1 MALDEKTLSS
11 RSPIGKPDASTG
23 IYRHGFGLK
32 GDVSSEIT
40 SDYTSEIIDC
50 FRANNFE
57 MHLPDLDLYLAREF
71 GFCYGVDKAI
81 DYAYQTRRR
90 FPERRI
96 FLTTEIIHNPRVNR
110 RLMDMGVEFLT
121 GQYSQGLSYDD
132 VQPEDVVLLPAFG
145 ASVSEVE
152 TLRKRGCTLVDTT
165 CGSVIHVWKRVE
177 KYAREG
183 YTALIHGKYSHEE
196 TIGTSSRVTQFEGG
210 HYIVVRD
217 REEAQLVCDYIEGRA
232 SAELISETFL
242 NAVSSGFD
250 PEKHLQRIGV
260 ANQTTMLSSES
271 LEIADMVKTSMTV
284 RYGPDNL
291 AEHFRSFD
299 TICSATQERQ
309 DAVQELVKRDL
320 DLILV
325 VGGFNSSN
333 TTHLIEIASQHTRAF
348 HIEDV
353 SNIHS
358 LTELEH
364 KRWDSATPEIALQWL
379 DPLPKRIGFTAGA
392 STPNRAVGNVI
403 QRLVEL
409 LGREGEFREICA
421 VPPTIAPAAAQTFC
435 PQTKV

>member
-1 MALDEKTLSS
+1 MATDEKIISS
-11 RSPIGKPDASTG
+11 RNPIGKPDAATG

-32 GDVSSEIT
+32 SDVLADIS

-50 FRANNFE
+50 FRANSFE
-57 MHLPDLDLYLAREF
+57 MHLDGLDLYLAREF

-90 FPERRI
+90 FPDRRI

-110 RLMDMGVEFLT
+110 RLLDMGVRFLH
-121 GQYSQGLSYDD
+121 GQYSDGVSYDD

-145 ASVSEVE
+145 ASVAEVE
-152 TLRKRGCTLVDTT
+152 LLRKRGCTLVDTT

-183 YTALIHGKYSHEE
+183 FTAVIHGKYSHEE
-196 TIGTSSRVTQFEGG
+196 TIGTSSRVTQFENG

-217 REEAQLVCDYIEGRA
+217 HDEARLVCDYIEGKVDPQQ
-232 SAELISETFL
+232 ISSTFL
-242 NAVSSGFD
+242 NAVSEGFN
-250 PEKHLQRIGV
+250 PELHLQRVGV

-271 LEIADMVKTSMTV
+271 LEIADMLKQSIIK
-284 RYGPDNL
+284 RYGQENQDQ
-291 AEHFRSFD
+291 HFRSFD

-309 DAVQELVKRDL
+309 DAVQDLVTRNL
-320 DLILV
+320 DLIMV

-333 TTHLIEIASQHTRAF
+333 TTHLVEIASQHTRAY

-353 SNIHS
+353 SHIISENELQHK
-358 LTELEH
+358 LWDKTEVETAFGWLEP
-364 KRWDSATPEIALQWL
+364 RPR
-379 DPLPKRIGFTAGA
+379 RIGFTAGA

-403 QRLVEL
+403 QRIVEL
-409 LGREGEFREICA
+409 LGHETEFHTLCQATPE
-421 VPPTIAPAAAQTFC
+421 T
-435 PQTKV
+435 